1 MSYTAYGISVAPD
14 PVENALSGVGYDM
27 ILVTPSS
34 SVSRVKSTYL
44 LFSSTPVIL
53 INEFFTGKAPDAVYV
68 LTVNVPF
75 SVYFTLMPPEIM
87 VFDKKDNKR
96 RKVFAP
102 FVVLDID
109 NNGKLLYNKFV
120 ISKN

>member
-1 MSYTAYGISVAPD
+1 
-14 PVENALSGVGYDM
+14 
-27 ILVTPSS
+27 
-34 SVSRVKSTYL
+34 
-44 LFSSTPVIL
+44 
-53 INEFFTGKAPDAVYV
+53 
-68 LTVNVPF
+68 
-75 SVYFTLMPPEIM
+75 MPPEIM